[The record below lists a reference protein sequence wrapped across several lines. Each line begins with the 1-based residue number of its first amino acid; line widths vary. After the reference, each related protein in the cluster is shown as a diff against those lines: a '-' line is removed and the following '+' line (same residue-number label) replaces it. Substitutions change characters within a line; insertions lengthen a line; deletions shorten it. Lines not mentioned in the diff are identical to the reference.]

1 MKSEAIIFAGVLW
14 KPSDPFAGQ
23 LLYMTGKPLSWAS
36 FSHHNSGPC
45 ATRSYDSL
53 LRICLLYLL
62 LLFHWSPKSHVKCK
76 FSTVKFG
83 SVFPWSCDL
92 LVASYPI
99 GVMFIFVSITTGTW
113 LCWRLLNSQ
122 INKVCHNQIYHLL
135 YLLLLLSDI
144 KLHEVQNVYD
154 HIDGSMNQKNLC
166 CQKSYLDSHQH
177 HKNPIILHCVGLY
190 QYLTFI

>member
-1 MKSEAIIFAGVLW
+1 
-14 KPSDPFAGQ
+14 
-23 LLYMTGKPLSWAS
+23 
-36 FSHHNSGPC
+36 
-45 ATRSYDSL
+45 
-53 LRICLLYLL
+53 
-62 LLFHWSPKSHVKCK
+62 
-76 FSTVKFG
+76 
-83 SVFPWSCDL
+83 
-92 LVASYPI
+92 
-99 GVMFIFVSITTGTW
+99 MFIFVSITTGTW

-190 QYLTFI
+190 QYLTFIQCVFPNIISQCFKWFNKMCSITVCCVPVPLTLWGHPRHEQALCFYASPHPWVFSQDSCVLHF